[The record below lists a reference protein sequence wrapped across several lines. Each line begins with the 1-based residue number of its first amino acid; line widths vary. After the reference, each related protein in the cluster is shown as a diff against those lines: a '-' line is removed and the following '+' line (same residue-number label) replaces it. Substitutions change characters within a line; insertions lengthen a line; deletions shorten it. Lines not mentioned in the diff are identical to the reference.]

1 MMLFTLLLVLA
12 LLSGPDRLARGIT
25 SSGRVRRIFGLGE
38 RATCYLFREWAEEP
52 LDWPRARSGTASM
65 ARFARTRRRSSTYR
79 GTSTTKNSPFA
90 SEKFTRA
97 TPGSSLEIR
106 VSADLASNRWTCL
119 CVGIRL
125 PIAWGIAADVT
136 AIAAASGSVSKW
148 LLGSLQPR
156 SARQFFLSTSFC
168 TFLPISI
175 KRRQTF
181 SRNEIILQ
189 LELRLATDRG
199 EIAVAASPPRA
210 RPVPFGS

>member
-1 MMLFTLLLVLA
+1 MLFTLLLVLA

-181 SRNEIILQ
+181 SRNEITLSTSAS
-189 LELRLATDRG
+189 LGSLSSGSRG
-199 EIAVAASPPRA
+199 DGSP
-210 RPVPFGS
+210 